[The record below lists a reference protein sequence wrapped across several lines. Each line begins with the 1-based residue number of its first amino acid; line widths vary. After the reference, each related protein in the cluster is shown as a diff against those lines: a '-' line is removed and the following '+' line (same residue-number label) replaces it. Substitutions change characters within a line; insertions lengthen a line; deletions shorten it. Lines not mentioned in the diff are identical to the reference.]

1 MQKKKLVAMVTAI
14 ALVGAVGIGST
25 LAYLSDTTDEVVN
38 TVTVGTVGITL
49 DESDVVYEDGTGYI
63 ASGDARVTEND
74 YDLIVPGDSIY
85 KDPVVHVA
93 SYSKECYVFMVAD
106 GLDDAV
112 LNGFDF
118 TIDSNW
124 VKADGVDALD
134 GVYVYASTLE
144 AGDDTASFFADG
156 NIDYGTDNTGMEDE
170 LTITV
175 SAAAVQASHVDSAA
189 DAYDILF

>member
-49 DESDVVYEDGTGYI
+49 DESDVVYEDGIGYI

-93 SYSKECYVFMVAD
+93 SDSKECYVFMVAE

-112 LNGFDF
+112 ENGFDF
-118 TIDSNW
+118 AIDSNW
-124 VKADGVDALD
+124 VKVDGEDALD
-134 GVYVYASTLE
+134 GVYVYATTLG
-144 AGDDTASFFADG
+144 AGADTASFFADG

-170 LTITV
+170 LEITV
-175 SAAAVQASHVDSAA
+175 SAAAVQASHVA
-189 DAYDILF
+189 DADAAYDILF

>member
-93 SYSKECYVFMVAD
+93 SDSKECYVFMVAD